1 MLKVLKEE
9 IKIID
14 ENKEK
19 LLSEMRQI
27 QKKLQ
32 E

>member
-1 MLKVLKEE
+1 MLEVLKEE

-19 LLSEMRQI
+19 LVSEIMKI
-27 QKKLQ
+27 QKKFQ